1 MSELVRLFI
10 DVATFLWPFRI
21 VWQWEAGAYYVCGF
35 YLFEVGTGL
44 WPVVPFFC
52 DVKTVNAVVD
62 NLPTKEQTIE
72 LQDGS
77 TLTFTASAK
86 LVVVNSH
93 LALNNVVDHEE
104 NVVDDIGAV
113 LADTLADLPPERLD
127 PEKRR
132 SLLRRCLLDVNKEVG
147 EYGMEVRRLR
157 FTNFIRNI
165 GTHRLFTSGITVG
178 AE

>member
-1 MSELVRLFI
+1 VTDFLRLI
-10 DVATFLWPFRI
+10 VDVAAFLWPFRI
-21 VWQWEAGAYYVCGF
+21 VWQWERGAYYFFGF

-62 NLPTKEQTIE
+62 VLSTDEQTIE
-72 LQDGS
+72 VQGGG

-86 LVVVNSH
+86 LRVVDSH
-93 LALNNVVDHEE
+93 LALNNVVDHEQ
-104 NVVDDIGAV
+104 NVIEDVAAV
-113 LADTLADLPPERLD
+113 LADTLADMPAERLSD
-127 PEKRR
+127 DKRR
-132 SLLRRCLLDVNKEVG
+132 SLLRKCVIEVNKEVAT
-147 EYGMEVRRLR
+147 YGMVIDSLR

-178 AE
+178 AQ